1 MFGRGDVKGL
11 QIPQGWRKA
20 EIAFWLI
27 AFASIW
33 LVPRQH
39 LILNEIMITALF
51 ALSLDLILGYAGIAS
66 LGHAA
71 FFGLGAYIAGLF
83 AIHVTGEPISGL
95 FAAATGSAM
104 LGLLTSL
111 LVLRGVD
118 LARLMVTLGVALVL
132 GEVANKA
139 IWLTGGADGLQGI
152 VINPIFGKLEF
163 DLSGK
168 TAYCYSLAAT
178 FALFL
183 VARRLVASPFG
194 LSLRA
199 IRDNP
204 LRARA
209 LGVPIN
215 RRLMIIYTVAAFYAG
230 AAGGLLAQTTQ
241 FVSIDV
247 LALHRSA
254 DVLLMLVIGGTGYL
268 YGGFIGAVIFKGL
281 QEVLSAWT
289 PQYWTFWIG
298 LILVC
303 LVLVGRE
310 RIYEWFYSTKR
321 WLINMR
327 SGAQR

>member
-268 YGGFIGAVIFKGL
+268 YGGFIGAIIFKGL

-298 LILVC
+298 FILVC

-310 RIYEWFYSTKR
+310 RIYEVFYSIKR
-321 WLINMR
+321 RLNKMR
-327 SGAQR
+327 WGAQR